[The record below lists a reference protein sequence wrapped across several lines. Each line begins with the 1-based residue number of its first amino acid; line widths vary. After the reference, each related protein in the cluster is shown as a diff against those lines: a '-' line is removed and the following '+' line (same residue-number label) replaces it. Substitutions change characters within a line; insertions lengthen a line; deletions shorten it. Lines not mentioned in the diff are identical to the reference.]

1 MVSID
6 FKRYLLS
13 PLRFFPLIFSLILIS
28 LFPSSFL
35 PLGCSLSSSVS
46 SSLISLPSLSAP
58 TRRGRFRPPSGA
70 QLPSRKDFSN
80 FPTGFQVLLCKCQKG
95 QSTSLGNTPKART
108 VPQPQAGCGRA
119 ESRDVGLLGW
129 QRRGTGP
136 PVPGPA
142 WRGLGAARS

>member
-6 FKRYLLS
+6 FKRCLLS
-13 PLRFFPLIFSLILIS
+13 PLRFFPPTFSLILLIS

-46 SSLISLPSLSAP
+46 FSLISLPSLSAP

-70 QLPSRKDFSN
+70 QLPSRKD

-129 QRRGTGP
+129 QRRGTDP

-142 WRGLGAARS
+142 RRGPGATRS